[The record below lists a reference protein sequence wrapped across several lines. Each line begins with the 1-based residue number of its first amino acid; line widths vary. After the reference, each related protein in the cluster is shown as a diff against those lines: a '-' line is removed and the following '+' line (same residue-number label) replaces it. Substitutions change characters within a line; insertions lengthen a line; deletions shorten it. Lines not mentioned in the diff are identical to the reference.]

1 MQSLTIGAS
10 SLIVAQRLH
19 GALSEFQPE
28 VLDGDDGAYQVT
40 VSLREGDSE
49 ILAILD
55 ALERHVTE
63 RQSAARVQLNGHSY
77 VLQPN

>member
-10 SLIVAQRLH
+10 SLIVAQQLH

-28 VLDGDDGAYQVT
+28 VLDGTYQVT

-55 ALERHVTE
+55 TLERHVTE
-63 RQSAARVQLNGHSY
+63 RQSAARVKLNGHRY
-77 VLQPN
+77 VLHPN